1 MISDMQ
7 PVLEIRGLR
16 FVRPEGFSIEIPEF
30 TLLEGEQVLLAG
42 PSGLREEHAAPAG
55 RRPPGCRLGRDPPR
69 REDRWPTARGG
80 RRDAI
85 RADRVGMVFQ
95 THHLLPG
102 FTARENVSAPL
113 LFRWRSNPA
122 EHAAIA
128 DALLGSAW
136 GSPTPPVRVDRLS
149 VGQQQRVAIA
159 RALVGNPSV
168 VLADEPTAALDPEN
182 AVTAVE
188 LLKDVCR
195 ECNAALLLTS
205 HDPGLEGAFS
215 RVVRFAELAQTSEVV
230 G

>member
-1 MISDMQ
+1 MAELIAQDVNVWFGQ
-7 PVLEIRGLR
+7 RHVLKDVNLV
-16 FVRPEGFSIEIPEF
+16 FPEREVTALI
-30 TLLEGEQVLLAG
+30 G
-42 PSGLREEHAAPAG
+42 PSGCGKSTFIRTLNRMHELIDSAG
-55 RRPPGCRLGRDPPR
+55 LAGKVFLDGTDIYDAGVDPVDVRL
-69 REDRWPTARGG
+69 
-80 RRDAI
+80 
-85 RADRVGMVFQ
+85 RVGMVFQ

-113 LFRWRSNPA
+113 LFGGVRPA
-122 EHAAIA
+122 QHAVIA
-128 DALLGSAW
+128 DALLGRLGISD
-136 GSPTPPVRVDRLS
+136 PTVRVDRLS

>member
-1 MISDMQ
+1 MEAALD
-7 PVLEIRGLR
+7 IRDLR
-16 FVRPEGFSIEIPEF
+16 FRRSGGFEIDVPEF
-30 TLLEGEQVLLAG
+30 RIDAAEQVLLTG
-42 PSGLREEHAAPAG
+42 PSGCGKSTLLLLAAGLLDADSGEILLAG
-55 RRPPGCRLGRDPPR
+55 RSI
-69 REDRWPTARGG
+69 TAARGG

-113 LFRWRSNPA
+113 LFGGVRPA
-122 EHAAIA
+122 QHAVIA
-128 DALLGSAW
+128 DALLGRLGISD
-136 GSPTPPVRVDRLS
+136 PTVRVDRLS